1 MNRDGVSAGG
11 VGSGTLVSL
20 WLDLTESGRQKD
32 TRVTLEDAPSRLLA
46 VVTDST
52 ADIEPSIAAENRITV
67 VPLTVTFDAET
78 FPDGQLTQR
87 QFFDRMRSE
96 PQLPTTSQPPLGAF
110 VEAYERALETA
121 EYVVSVHISSRL
133 SGTFE
138 GAQQAAKQFP
148 GRVHVFDSHNL
159 SWGLA
164 WQVMDAARAA
174 ADGMGP
180 DVAMIRLA
188 RLRDRVK
195 LLVGLDSLD
204 NLARGGR
211 IGKVG
216 AFLGSMLNLKVT
228 LTVDMNGEFV
238 PLARSRGE
246 KAAMRHTIDWVAE
259 QMGSATKGRF
269 AIGHAL
275 EPEHAAY
282 LAEEIGKRWDATEL
296 VIYEAGSVI
305 ATHTG
310 TGWGVAVVPGE

>member
-1 MNRDGVSAGG
+1 MN
-11 VGSGTLVSL
+11 
-20 WLDLTESGRQKD
+20 
-32 TRVTLEDAPSRLLA
+32 LEDTSRLLA

-52 ADIEPSIAAENRITV
+52 ADIEPQIAADHGIAV
-67 VPLTVTFDAET
+67 VPLSVTFGGGT
-78 FPDGQLTQR
+78 FSDGQLTQR
-87 QFFDRMRSE
+87 EFFTRMNTSAR
-96 PQLPTTSQPPLGAF
+96 LPTTSQPPIGAF
-110 VEAYERALETA
+110 VEAYEHALEGA
-121 EYVVSVHISSRL
+121 DHVISVHISSRL
-133 SGTFE
+133 SGTLE
-138 GAQQAAKQFP
+138 GARTAAERYP
-148 GRVHVFDSHNL
+148 GRVDVFDSRNL

-164 WQVMDAARAA
+164 WQVLEAARAA
-174 ADGMGP
+174 AEGMGP
-180 DVAMIRLA
+180 DVALVRLA

-228 LTVDMNGEFV
+228 LTVDPNGEFV

-246 KAAMRHTIDWVAE
+246 KAAMRHTIDWGAQ
-259 QMGSATKGRF
+259 QMGTATGGRF
-269 AIGHAL
+269 AVGHAL
-275 EPEHAAY
+275 EPEQAAY
-282 LAEEIGKRWDATEL
+282 LAEEIRKRWDATEL